1 MMTGTAR
8 QTNIFRQIAFIV
20 FFGWGLL
27 IFVAASAQTSE
38 NFPPTREYVIGV
50 DDSMNISVWGF
61 PEFSSNVEVR
71 SDGKITLPWLGDVPA
86 ARLSISKLRAVLE
99 GEKFI
104 GKYVKNPNITITVLN
119 STPKVSVTL
128 SGVFAQTIEVP
139 RGTTVKDVLATL
151 VQNLP
156 KEPEPNLDV
165 ITVRSSDEKFE
176 VSWPEF
182 QAGKSP
188 QKNIRLEWGDEI
200 IIAPINA
207 PVAEPIRETPPA
219 APQAVTYSREEVEQL
234 LSDVP
239 AETIE
244 RLLAMAA
251 PTEDGRFTI
260 DPAAL
265 TDEQKAEIGE
275 EILARLFS
283 PSEPSKE
290 EAFIN
295 AMLVGLSVNLSD
307 PTGVE
312 AFVELPNDEPG
323 KLPEIRRVKEGALLQ
338 AGESAEDDIVV
349 EQIQD
354 VEKAVVLRKG
364 EASQTLK
371 LVPPATEIRLSG
383 IRRQGNT
390 RRAYFL
396 NLPKTSE
403 KKTIKRGFQ
412 EGDTLDKGVTL
423 AKITDEWVLLQQET
437 GFQFILL
444 RDSFHR
450 VTKAAESPSAELSE
464 QAQEELSGQDATA
477 AAPPTDPMAA
487 MMKKALPKPLQAL
500 DTFSKLFFATP
511 IVE

>member
-1 MMTGTAR
+1 MITGTAR
-8 QTNIFRQIAFIV
+8 QTSIFRQFARFF
-20 FFGWGLL
+20 FFGWGVL
-27 IFVAASAQTSE
+27 ISVAASAQTSE

-99 GEKFI
+99 GEKYI

-151 VQNLP
+151 AQNLP

-165 ITVRSSDEKFE
+165 ITVRSNEEKFE

-207 PVAEPIRETPPA
+207 PVAEPPAEKPPA

-265 TDEQKAEIGE
+265 TDEQIAEIGE

-283 PSEPSKE
+283 PPEASEE
-290 EAFIN
+290 MFIK

-354 VEKAVVLRKG
+354 AEKAVVLRKG

-396 NLPKTSE
+396 NLPKTSA

-412 EGDTLDKGVTL
+412 EGDTLDQDVTL
-423 AKITDEWVLLQQET
+423 AKITDEWVLLRQET

-450 VTKAAESPSAELSE
+450 VTKAAESPSAELSA